1 MIDIYFSLDDDI
13 VMETD
18 GVIAE
23 ISADNFIDCIQGEL
37 EEVIKR
43 NEKNLEKKL

>member
-1 MIDIYFSLDDDI
+1 LDSNKTKTFDDDI

-23 ISADNFIDCIQGEL
+23 INQDNFTECIGGSI
-37 EEVIKR
+37 EEIIK
-43 NEKNLEKKL
+43 